1 MLGLLRTTSP
11 GQPIAGSAIN
21 LVGIALRAN
30 AAMQQAAAPGGR
42 SRRRTARASI
52 GRPATRA
59 SSLTPMS
66 ALPCIVVLDDYE
78 DALPRLADWATVE
91 RRARIERHTAPLR
104 GAALVQALARAD
116 ALVLMRDR
124 TPLDAALIAQLPRL
138 RYVVFTGTR
147 NNALDFAAL
156 AARGI
161 PVSHTA
167 WGPSKDSTAELTWA
181 LILAA
186 AKRLEAQLRTM
197 RGGGWR
203 DGGPL
208 PGLLH
213 GAQLGLVGLG
223 EIGSRV
229 ARVGRA
235 FGMDIACWSPRMTA
249 ERAQQGGARFLA
261 LDDLLATSQVVS
273 LHLVASAST
282 RHLLNAERLTRMR
295 SDALLVNTSRAS
307 LVDPH
312 ALLGALARGRPAHAA
327 LDVFDD
333 EPLPADHPLRA
344 LPNVTL
350 TPHLGFVAQPVFE
363 QFARGVVECLEAWLE
378 DRPPV
383 RPLSGT

>member
-1 MLGLLRTTSP
+1 MSIP
-11 GQPIAGSAIN
+11 PPPADP
-21 LVGIALRAN
+21 
-30 AAMQQAAAPGGR
+30 AAHPAAAPR
-42 SRRRTARASI
+42 
-52 GRPATRA
+52 
-59 SSLTPMS
+59 
-66 ALPCIVVLDDYE
+66 IVVLDDYE
-78 DALPRLADWATVE
+78 NALRTLADWRPIE
-91 RRARIERHTAPLR
+91 HRAQVDHHTTPLR
-104 GAALVQALARAD
+104 GNALLAALTEAD

-124 TPLDAALIAQLPRL
+124 TPLDAALIARLPRL

-147 NNALDFAAL
+147 NNALDLAAL

-167 WGPSKDSTAELTWA
+167 WGPSKDATAELAWA

-186 AKRLEAQLRTM
+186 AKRLESQFRTM
-197 RGGGWR
+197 RSGAWR

-208 PGLLH
+208 PGVLR
-213 GAQLGLVGLG
+213 GAQLGLIGLG

-229 ARVGRA
+229 AHIGRA
-235 FGMDIACWSPRMTA
+235 FGMDVACWSPHMTA

-282 RHLLNAERLTRMR
+282 RHLLNAERLARMR

-333 EPLPADHPLRA
+333 EPLPAGHPLRA

-350 TPHLGFVAQPVFE
+350 TPHLGFVAQPVIE
-363 QFARGVVECLEAWLE
+363 QFARGVVECLLAWLE
-378 DRPPV
+378 DRPLI
-383 RPLSGT
+383 RTLSGA

>member
-1 MLGLLRTTSP
+1 
-11 GQPIAGSAIN
+11 
-21 LVGIALRAN
+21 
-30 AAMQQAAAPGGR
+30 
-42 SRRRTARASI
+42 
-52 GRPATRA
+52 
-59 SSLTPMS
+59 MS
-66 ALPCIVVLDDYE
+66 ALPRIVVLDDYE
-78 DALPRLADWATVE
+78 DALPRLADWSDVMQ
-91 RRARIERHTAPLR
+91 RAEVERHTAPLR
-104 GAALVQALARAD
+104 GETLVQALAAAD

-186 AKRLEAQLRTM
+186 SKRLEAQFATM
-197 RGGGWR
+197 RGGDWR

-208 PGLLH
+208 PGVLR
-213 GAQLGLVGLG
+213 GAQLGLIGLG

-229 ARVGRA
+229 AHIGRA
-235 FGMDIACWSPRMTA
+235 FGMDVACWSPHMTA
-249 ERAQQGGARFLA
+249 ERAGTGGARFLA
-261 LDDLLATSQVVS
+261 LDDLLATSPVVS

-282 RHLLNAERLTRMR
+282 RHLLDADRLARMR

-307 LVDPH
+307 LVDTH
-312 ALLGALARGRPAHAA
+312 ALLAALARGRPAHAA

-333 EPLPADHPLRA
+333 EPLPADHPLRC

-363 QFARGVVECLEAWLE
+363 QFARGVVECLEAWLAG
-378 DRPPV
+378 
-383 RPLSGT
+383 RPLVRQMSAS